1 MQVFGSPDTYI
12 QQRNAVDSIGDHV
25 GTLGSTAL
33 YVASPTAKRLTEEP
47 ATASLD
53 DAGVDVTVKEFS
65 GECSKAEIDRLSSI
79 VGDVGAE
86 FVIGA
91 GGGKT
96 LDTAKAVGE
105 ACDIDAVVV
114 PTIASTDA
122 PCSALSVVYTN
133 DGEFEE
139 YRFLSKHPTAVIVD
153 TAVIAEAP
161 TDLFVAGIGD
171 ALATWFEADA
181 TFVADGDNILSGK
194 DTLAGHRIARLCYET
209 VTEHAQSA
217 IAAVESDRVTRSVDN
232 VVEANTLLSGIGFE
246 SGGLAAAHSIHN
258 GLTQVEATH
267 GAKHG
272 EKVNVGTL
280 TQLVLE
286 GRDDEF
292 IEQVVRFSLD
302 IGLPVTL
309 AEIGLEDPT
318 DEQLE
323 TVATAACAEAETI
336 HNHSFEATPTMVA
349 DALVTAD
356 RFGRRVS
363 SAYGDSTTGQT
374 PTAEPS
380 MPEAE

>member
-12 QQRNAVDSIGDHV
+12 QQRDAIDSIGNHV
-25 GTLGSTAL
+25 GTMGSTAL
-33 YVASPTAKRLTEEP
+33 YVASPTAKRLTEESV
-47 ATASLD
+47 TASLN
-53 DAGVDVTVKEFS
+53 DAGVDVTAEEF
-65 GECSKAEIDRLSSI
+65 GRECSKNEINRLSAI
-79 VGDVGAE
+79 VDDIGAE
-86 FVIGA
+86 FIIGV

-105 ACDIDAVVV
+105 ACDIDTVVV

-122 PCSALSVVYTN
+122 PCSALSVVYTS

-153 TAVIAEAP
+153 TALIAEAP

-181 TFVADGDNILSGK
+181 TFTADGNNILSGK
-194 DTLAGHRIARLCYET
+194 GTLAGHRIARLCCET

-217 IAAVESDRVTRSVDN
+217 VTAVGSDRVTRSVDN
-232 VVEANTLLSGIGFE
+232 IVEANTLLSGIGFE

-267 GAKHG
+267 SAKHG
-272 EKVNVGTL
+272 EKVNIGTL

-286 GRDDEF
+286 GREDEF

-309 AEIGLEDPT
+309 AEIGFDNPT
-318 DEQLE
+318 DKQLD

-336 HNHSFEATPTMVA
+336 HNHSFEATPTLVA
-349 DALVTAD
+349 DALITAD
-356 RFGRRVS
+356 RFGQQV
-363 SAYGDSTTGQT
+363 STTHSDSATGQV
-374 PTAEPS
+374 PSAELSVLKP
-380 MPEAE
+380 